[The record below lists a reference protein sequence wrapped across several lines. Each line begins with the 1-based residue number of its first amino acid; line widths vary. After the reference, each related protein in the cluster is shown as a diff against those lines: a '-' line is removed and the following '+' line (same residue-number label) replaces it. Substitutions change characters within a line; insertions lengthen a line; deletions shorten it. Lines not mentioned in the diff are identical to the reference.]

1 MATLITKNSSTASA
15 VPAAGDLVKGELA
28 VNVTDKKV
36 YTKDNSAAVVKLVG
50 SLGNQEA
57 NAVAVTG
64 GTINGTTIGATTP
77 STGAFT
83 TASASGGFT
92 GNLTGNVTG
101 NVSGT
106 AANVTGVV
114 AIANGGTGLSAL
126 GTGVQSALGQVVT
139 GSGSFVL
146 STSPSLTTP
155 NLGTPSAAVLTNA
168 TGLPLTT
175 GVTGTLG
182 VANGGTGI
190 TAFGTG
196 VATALG
202 QSVTGS
208 GGIVLAT
215 SPSLTTPNLGTPSAA
230 TLTNATGLPISTG
243 VSGLGTGV
251 ATALGVAVGSAG
263 AFVVNGG
270 ALGTPSSGTVTNLTG
285 TASININGTVGATT
299 PNTGAFTTLS
309 ASGNIT
315 VSGGTANGVAYLNGS
330 KVLTTGS
337 ALTFD
342 GTYFTVGASATTG
355 DYKAFIQKAGG
366 ELLGLNASSG
376 TLTRIAFGNANAS
389 FGSTQIIANAA
400 DLAFITNSAEQMRL
414 TSTGLKVGTTSD
426 FSGAKVVTDGGGIGI
441 LNKGLLRSS
450 TNGVLQVSADP
461 NNAYASS
468 QISFDVD
475 GSTVATLDSSGNLGI
490 GTSSP
495 SSRLHLYSALGTA
508 QITQDAGTAFRVISN
523 NGLNYIQSG
532 TALSSDSK
540 APLVFTSMFGVTEWM
555 RLDSSG
561 NLGLGVAPSAWSLS
575 GLSAM
580 QIKNG
585 SIYGYV
591 NEFGSQANA
600 YYNAG
605 WKYITSAAASQYVQ
619 SSGAHTWYTAA
630 SGTAGNAISFTQAMT
645 LDASGNLFVNGTTQI
660 AGSKLNVRGEGSYI
674 GVGGSTVQLLIGD
687 NGATDGFLGT
697 FTNHALTIRTNN
709 TERARIT
716 SGGDFLVGA
725 TSSVAGGALG
735 VQWSKDTNGGYGYIR
750 ANLTSN
756 YSQITFYNPNGLV
769 GNIVTSGTSTAYN
782 TSSDYRLKDNPQPLT
797 GSGAFIDALQPKTWN
812 WKTDGTKGVGFI
824 AHEVQAISP
833 CTVFG
838 EKDAVDEEGKPIM
851 QAMEYGSAEFIAN
864 IIAELQSLR
873 ARVAQLEAK

>member
-57 NAVAVTG
+57 NAVAITG
-64 GTINGTTIGATTP
+64 GAINGTTIGATTP

-83 TASASGGFT
+83 TASASSGFT

-126 GTGVQSALGQVVT
+126 GTGVQSALGQAVT

-202 QSVTGS
+202 QNVTGS

-215 SPSLTTPNLGTPSAA
+215 SPSLTTPNLGTPSAV
-230 TLTNATGLPISTG
+230 TLTNATGLPLSTG
-243 VSGLGTGV
+243 VTGTLPVANGGTGTSTAFTSGSVVFAGASGVYSQNNTNFFWDNTTSSLGIGTPTPVGKLHLNVSSGAIYYRISSGLNAMIMGGLAGASGEVSSNGDLVFGAGTSFAERGRYSSDGTFRV
-251 ATALGVAVGSAG
+251 KGAGTAGSTDAFQVSGSAP
-263 AFVVNGG
+263 ANSFILN
-270 ALGTPSSGTVTNLTG
+270 S
-285 TASININGTVGATT
+285 
-299 PNTGAFTTLS
+299 
-309 ASGNIT
+309 SGNIT
-315 VSGGTANGVAYLNGS
+315 LASPGTFTYSSGTANGVAYLNGS

-342 GTYFTVGASATTG
+342 GTNLALGASAVGGTAGYANFLINGSTGGQILFGSAGTAQQFIFNTSTTLN
-355 DYKAFIQKAGG
+355 YFAS
-366 ELLGLNASSG
+366 NASSHVWS
-376 TLTRIAFGNANAS
+376 INA
-389 FGSTQIIANAA
+389 
-400 DLAFITNSAEQMRL
+400 AEQMRL
-414 TSTGLKVGTTSD
+414 TSTGL
-426 FSGAKVVTDGGGIGI
+426 
-441 LNKGLLRSS
+441 
-450 TNGVLQVSADP
+450 
-461 NNAYASS
+461 
-468 QISFDVD
+468 
-475 GSTVATLDSSGNLGI
+475 GI

-495 SSRLHLYSALGTA
+495 AYKLAVQGSAY
-508 QITQDAGTAFRVISN
+508 ITSTVGIGNTPGNYGGQVEIYTNANSAN
-523 NGLNYIQSG
+523 NGIWVRNDSVGSSAKAGIVLNASG
-532 TALSSDSK
+532 NSWRMSMGSTANNSNALTWELDVS
-540 APLVFTSMFGVTEWM
+540 APSTKMT
-555 RLDSSG
+555 LDSSG
-561 NLGLGVAPSAWSLS
+561 NLGLGVTPSAW
-575 GLSAM
+575 GAAY
-580 QIKNG
+580 KAF
-585 SIYGYV
+585 
-591 NEFGSQANA
+591 EFGGGGSSLFSGTSATPQTYLTANA
-600 YYNAG
+600 FFNGTNWIYKN
-605 WKYITSAAASQYVQ
+605 TAAAMFYEQ
-619 SSGAHTWYTAA
+619 SGGSHRWHIAP

-645 LDASGNLFVNGTTQI
+645 LDASGNFILGNTTNASYGTVREYVES
-660 AGSKLNVRGEGSYI
+660 AGSTTAIK
-674 GVGGSTVQLLIGD
+674 T
-687 NGATDGFLGT
+687 T
-697 FTNHALTIRTNN
+697 
-709 TERARIT
+709 
-716 SGGDFLVGA
+716 
-725 TSSVAGGALG
+725 GGASAIPLG
-735 VQWSKDTNGGYGYIR
+735 VWNTAASGTI
-750 ANLTSN
+750 NL
-756 YSQITFYNPNGLV
+756 ITFFYSAGLTA
-769 GNIVTSGTSTAYN
+769 GSITCNGTSTSYN

-797 GSGAFIDALQPKTWN
+797 GSGAFIDALKPKTWA
-812 WKTDGTKGVGFI
+812 WKADGSRGVGFI
-824 AHEVQAISP
+824 AHEVQEVSP
-833 CTVFG
+833 ASVTG
-838 EKDAVDEEGKPIM
+838 EKDGEQM

-873 ARVAQLEAK
+873 TRVAQLEAK